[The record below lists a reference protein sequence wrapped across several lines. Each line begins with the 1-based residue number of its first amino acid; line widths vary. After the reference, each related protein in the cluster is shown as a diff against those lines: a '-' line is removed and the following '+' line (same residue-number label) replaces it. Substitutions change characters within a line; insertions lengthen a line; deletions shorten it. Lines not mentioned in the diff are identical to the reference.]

1 MQSGLRI
8 GSIFGIPLQIHPSWL
23 VVVGLITISNS
34 FEWQV
39 AYPQWGTAIT
49 WAAGLAS
56 ALLLFS
62 SVLLHELGH
71 SLTARSQGIDV
82 NSITLFLFGGVAS
95 IDKESKT
102 PGQAFQVA
110 IAGPAVSI
118 VLGLLLLGI
127 LNFLPTGTPSA
138 VLVSDLSRIN
148 IILALFNL
156 IPGLPL
162 DGGQIFKAAVWKA
175 TGDRFKG
182 VRWAARSGAIIGWC
196 AILLAFAGVFLLN
209 EPGLLWIGLLGWF
222 GVQNARNYDRV
233 TSLQESLL
241 SLKASDA
248 MTRGFRVLDADL
260 SLEDFTEDYLIPE
273 RSPVYFAAANGR
285 YCGLVKPDEMQ
296 AIERSEWSYQPVR
309 KLVASLQDIATVTE
323 GDTLASIIQRMEK
336 EALKFITVLSPAGAV
351 AGVVDRGD
359 LVQAIGQSMGFRFPK
374 EEIDRIKTEG
384 SYPPGLQLAAIADS
398 IDL

>member
-34 FEWQV
+34 FEWQT

-49 WAAGLAS
+49 WTAGLAS

-138 VLVSDLSRIN
+138 VLVNDLSRIN

-336 EALKFITVLSPAGAV
+336 EALKFITVLSPAGSV

-359 LVQAIGQSMGFRFPK
+359 LVQAIGQSMGFRFPQT
-374 EEIDRIKTEG
+374 EIDRIKAEG

>member
-8 GSIFGIPLQIHPSWL
+8 GKIFDIPLQIHPSWL

-34 FEWQV
+34 FEWET
-39 AYPQWGTAIT
+39 AYPQWGTAVT
-49 WAAGLAS
+49 WSAGLAS
-56 ALLLFS
+56 ALLLFT

-71 SLTARSQGIDV
+71 SLTARSQGIEV

-118 VLGLLLLGI
+118 VLALLLMGLVKLFPI
-127 LNFLPTGTPSA
+127 GTPLQ
-138 VLVSDLSRIN
+138 VLVSDLGRIN
-148 IILALFNL
+148 LILALFNL

-162 DGGQIFKAAVWKA
+162 DGGQILKAAVWKA

-182 VRWAARSGAIIGWC
+182 VRWAARTGAIIGWG

-209 EPGLLWIGLLGWF
+209 EPGLLWVGLLGWF

-248 MTRGFRVLDADL
+248 MTRGFRVLDANL
-260 SLEDFTEDYLIPE
+260 SLESFTEDYLIPQ

-285 YCGLVKPDEMQ
+285 YCGLVNPDEMQ
-296 AIERSEWSYQPVR
+296 NIERSEWPSQPVNS
-309 KLVASLQDIATVTE
+309 LVKSLQEIATVTE
-323 GDTLASIIQRMEK
+323 GETLAGIIQRMEQ

-359 LVQAIGQSMGFRFPK
+359 LVQTIGQSMGFRFPK

-384 SYPPGLQLAAIADS
+384 IYPPGLQLAAIADS

>member
-8 GSIFGIPLQIHPSWL
+8 GSIFGIPVQIHPSWL
-23 VVVGLITISNS
+23 VVVALITISNS

-39 AYPQWGTAIT
+39 SYPDWSNVVT
-49 WAAGLAS
+49 WSIGLAS
-56 ALLLFS
+56 ALLLFG
-62 SVLLHELGH
+62 SVLVHELGH

-118 VLGLLLLGI
+118 VLGILLMGLLN
-127 LNFLPTGTPSA
+127 LLPAGTPQA
-138 VLVSDLSRIN
+138 VLVRDLGRIN

-175 TGDRFKG
+175 TGDRFKA
-182 VRWAARSGAIIGWC
+182 VRWAARAGALIGWS
-196 AILLAFAGVFLLN
+196 AILFAFAGVFLLN
-209 EPGLLWIGLLGWF
+209 APGAIWIGLLGWF

-241 SLKASDA
+241 NLKASDA
-248 MTRGFRVLDADL
+248 MTRSFRVLDADL
-260 SLEDFTEDYLIPE
+260 SLEAFTEDYLIPE

-296 AIERSEWSYQPVR
+296 TIERSEWSYQPVR

-323 GDTLASIIQRMEK
+323 GETLANIIQRMEK

-359 LVQAIGQSMGFRFPK
+359 LVQAIGRSMGFRFPP
-374 EEIDRIKTEG
+374 EEIERIKAEG
-384 SYPPGLQLAAIADS
+384 RYPPGLQLAAIAES
-398 IDL
+398 IEV

>member
-8 GSIFGIPLQIHPSWL
+8 GSLFGIPVQIHPSWL
-23 VVVGLITISNS
+23 VIVGLITLSNS
-34 FEWQV
+34 FEWQA
-39 AYPQWGTAIT
+39 AYPQWGTPLT
-49 WAAGLAS
+49 WGIGLAS
-56 ALLLFS
+56 ALLLFG
-62 SVLLHELGH
+62 SVLVHELGH

-118 VLGLLLLGI
+118 VLGLLLLSL
-127 LNFLPTGTPSA
+127 LNVLPEGTPTA
-138 VLVSDLSRIN
+138 VLVGDLSRIN

-175 TGDRFKG
+175 TGDRFKA
-182 VRWAARSGAIIGWC
+182 VRWAARAGALIGWS
-196 AILLAFAGVFLLN
+196 AILFAFAGVFLLN
-209 EPGLLWIGLLGWF
+209 APGALWIGLLGWF

-241 SLKASDA
+241 NLKASDA
-248 MTRGFRVLDADL
+248 MTRSFRVLDADL
-260 SLEDFTEDYLIPE
+260 SLQDFTEDYLIPQ

-285 YCGLVKPDEMQ
+285 YCGLINAEEINSV
-296 AIERSEWSYQPVR
+296 ERSEWSYQPVG
-309 KLVASLQDIATVTE
+309 KLVNSLQDIATVTE
-323 GDTLASIIQRMEK
+323 GDSLASIIQRLEQ

-359 LVQAIGQSMGFRFPK
+359 LVQAIGQSMGFRFPQA
-374 EEIDRIKTEG
+374 EIERIKHEG
-384 SYPPGLQLAAIADS
+384 SYPPGLQLAAIAES

>member
-34 FEWQV
+34 FEWQT

-49 WAAGLAS
+49 WSAGLAS

-127 LNFLPTGTPSA
+127 LNFLPVGTPWA
-138 VLVSDLSRIN
+138 VLLGDLSRIN

-162 DGGQIFKAAVWKA
+162 DGGQILKAAVWKA

-196 AILLAFAGVFLLN
+196 AILLAFAGVFILN

-260 SLEDFTEDYLIPE
+260 SLEDFTEDYLIPK

-285 YCGLVKPDEMQ
+285 YCGWVNPDDMQ
-296 AIERSEWSYQPVR
+296 TIERSEWSYQPVR

-374 EEIDRIKTEG
+374 TEIDRIKAEG

-398 IDL
+398 IEL